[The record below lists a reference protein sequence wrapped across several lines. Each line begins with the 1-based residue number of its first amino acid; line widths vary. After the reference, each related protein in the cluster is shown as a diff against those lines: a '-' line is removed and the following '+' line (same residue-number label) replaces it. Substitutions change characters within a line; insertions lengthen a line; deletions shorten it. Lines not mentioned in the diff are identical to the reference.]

1 MTVSMIK
8 RRILV
13 VDDEDNLRTMLVAAL
28 KFEGYDVAAAPNGR
42 EGLQS
47 VKESKPDLI
56 VLDVMMPELDG
67 FGMLKRLRETGDR
80 TPVVFLT
87 AKDTSADAVE
97 GLGLGADDYLS
108 KPFALEELV
117 ARVEAVMRRVDSS
130 PAASAVMTLA
140 DLTIDDVAHRV
151 TRGSEEI
158 HLSPTE
164 YKLVAF
170 LLANKG
176 RVMSRGQ
183 LLTNVWGYSPDDDP
197 SVVETYIG
205 YVRKKVDCF
214 EPKLIQTVRGVGYTM
229 RVEG

>member
-42 EGLQS
+42 EGLRS

-205 YVRKKVDCF
+205 YVRKKVDCI

>member
-1 MTVSMIK
+1 MIK

-28 KFEGYDVAAAPNGR
+28 KFEGYDVTDAPNGR
-42 EGLQS
+42 EGLRS

-87 AKDTSADAVE
+87 AKDTSADAVQ
-97 GLGLGADDYLS
+97 GLVLGADDYLA
-108 KPFALEELV
+108 KPFSLEELV
-117 ARVEAVMRRVDSS
+117 ARVEAVMRRVDLS
-130 PAASAVMTLA
+130 PTASAVMTLA

-151 TRGSEEI
+151 MRGSEEI

-170 LLANKG
+170 LVANTG

-183 LLTNVWGYSPDDDP
+183 LLTNVWGYSADDDA

-205 YVRKKVDCF
+205 YVRKKIDHV

-229 RVEG
+229 RVAG

>member
-1 MTVSMIK
+1 LTVSMIK

>member
-1 MTVSMIK
+1 MTVCMIK

-28 KFEGYDVAAAPNGR
+28 KFEGYDVTAATNGR
-42 EGLQS
+42 EGLRS

-87 AKDTSADAVE
+87 AKDTSADAVQ
-97 GLGLGADDYLS
+97 GLGLGADDYLA
-108 KPFALEELV
+108 KPFSLEELV
-117 ARVEAVMRRVDSS
+117 ARVEAVMRRVDAS
-130 PAASAVMTLA
+130 PTASATMTLA

-151 TRGSEEI
+151 TRGADEI

-170 LLANKG
+170 LLANTG

-183 LLTNVWGYSPDDDP
+183 LLSNVWGYSPDDDP

-205 YVRKKVDCF
+205 YVRKKIDYI

>member
-1 MTVSMIK
+1 MIK

-42 EGLQS
+42 EGLRS

-108 KPFALEELV
+108 KPFSLEELV

-130 PAASAVMTLA
+130 PTASAVMTLA

-170 LLANKG
+170 LLSNKG

-205 YVRKKVDCF
+205 YVRKKVDCI

>member
-1 MTVSMIK
+1 MIK

-28 KFEGYDVAAAPNGR
+28 KFEGYDVTAAADGR
-42 EGLQS
+42 EGLRS

-67 FGMLKRLRETGDR
+67 FGMLKRLRESGDR

-87 AKDTSADAVE
+87 ARDTSADAVE
-97 GLGLGADDYLS
+97 GLVLGADDYLS
-108 KPFALEELV
+108 KPFSLEELV
-117 ARVEAVMRRVDSS
+117 ARVEAVMRRTDASPNASS
-130 PAASAVMTLA
+130 TMTLA

-151 TRGSEEI
+151 TRGAEEI

-164 YKLVAF
+164 YKLAAF
-170 LLANKG
+170 LLANTG

-205 YVRKKVDCF
+205 YVRKKIDHI

>member
-1 MTVSMIK
+1 MTGLMIK

-28 KFEGYDVAAAPNGR
+28 KFEGYDVTDAPNGR
-42 EGLQS
+42 EGLRS

-87 AKDTSADAVE
+87 AKDTSADAVQ
-97 GLGLGADDYLS
+97 GLVLGADDYLA
-108 KPFALEELV
+108 KPFSLEELV
-117 ARVEAVMRRVDSS
+117 ARVEAVMRRVDLS
-130 PAASAVMTLA
+130 PTASAVMTLA

-151 TRGSEEI
+151 MRGSEEI

-170 LLANKG
+170 LVANTG

-183 LLTNVWGYSPDDDP
+183 LLTNVWGYSADDDA

-205 YVRKKVDCF
+205 YVRKKIDHV

-229 RVEG
+229 RVAG

>member
-1 MTVSMIK
+1 MGK

-13 VDDEDNLRTMLVAAL
+13 VDDEDNLRTMLAAAL
-28 KFEGYDVAAAPNGR
+28 KFEGYDVVQAADGR
-42 EGLQS
+42 EGLRAL
-47 VKESKPDLI
+47 KEHRPDLV

-67 FGMLKRLRETGDR
+67 FGVLKRMREMGDR

-87 AKDTSADAVE
+87 ARDTSADAVQ

-117 ARVEAVMRRVDSS
+117 ARVEAVLRRMGTSQDAQSVL
-130 PAASAVMTLA
+130 TLA
-140 DLTIDDVAHRV
+140 DLRIDDVAHRV
-151 TRGSEEI
+151 TRGGTEI

-164 YKLVAF
+164 YKLVSF
-170 LLANKG
+170 LVQNTG

-183 LLTNVWGYSPDDDP
+183 LLVNVWGYSPDDDP

-205 YVRKKVDCF
+205 YVRKKVDAF
-214 EPKLIQTVRGVGYTM
+214 EPKLIHTIRGVGYTM
-229 RVEG
+229 RVQE

>member
-1 MTVSMIK
+1 MTGVMIK

-28 KFEGYDVAAAPNGR
+28 KFEGYDVTAAGDGR
-42 EGLQS
+42 EGLRS

-67 FGMLKRLRETGDR
+67 FGMLKRLRESGDR

-87 AKDTSADAVE
+87 ARDTSADAVA

-108 KPFALEELV
+108 KPFSLEELV
-117 ARVEAVMRRVDSS
+117 ARVEAVMRRVDASPNASS
-130 PAASAVMTLA
+130 TMTLA

-151 TRGSEEI
+151 TRGAEEI

-170 LLANKG
+170 LLANAG

-205 YVRKKVDCF
+205 YVRKKIDHI

>member
-1 MTVSMIK
+1 MTGAMIK

-42 EGLQS
+42 EGLRS
-47 VKESKPDLI
+47 VKESRPDLI

-67 FGMLKRLRETGDR
+67 FGMLRRLREMGDR
-80 TPVVFLT
+80 TPVIFLT

-108 KPFALEELV
+108 KPFSLEELV

-130 PAASAVMTLA
+130 PTASAVMTLA

-151 TRGSEEI
+151 TRGAEEI

-170 LLANKG
+170 LLANAG

-205 YVRKKVDCF
+205 YVRKKVDGV

>member
-1 MTVSMIK
+1 LTVSMIK

-42 EGLQS
+42 EGLRS

-108 KPFALEELV
+108 KPFSLEELV

-130 PAASAVMTLA
+130 PTASAVMTLA

-170 LLANKG
+170 LLSNKG

-205 YVRKKVDCF
+205 YVRKKIDCI
-214 EPKLIQTVRGVGYTM
+214 EPKLVQTVRGVGYTM

>member
-1 MTVSMIK
+1 LTGAMIK

-28 KFEGYDVAAAPNGR
+28 KFEGYEVSAASDGR
-42 EGLQS
+42 EGLVS

-67 FGMLKRLRETGDR
+67 FGMLKRLRESGDR

-87 AKDTSADAVE
+87 ARDTSADAIA

-108 KPFALEELV
+108 KPFSLEELV
-117 ARVEAVMRRVDSS
+117 ARVEAVMRRVDASPIASS
-130 PAASAVMTLA
+130 TLTLA

-170 LLANKG
+170 LLSNTG

-205 YVRKKVDCF
+205 YVRKKIDHI
-214 EPKLIQTVRGVGYTM
+214 EPKLIHTVRGVGYTM

>member
-1 MTVSMIK
+1 MIK

-28 KFEGYDVAAAPNGR
+28 KFEGYDVVAAADGR
-42 EGLQS
+42 EGLRS

-67 FGMLKRLRETGDR
+67 FGMLKRLRESGDR

-87 AKDTSADAVE
+87 AKDTSADAVA
-97 GLGLGADDYLS
+97 GLGLGADDYLA
-108 KPFALEELV
+108 KPFSLEELV

-130 PAASAVMTLA
+130 PTASSVMTLA

-170 LLANKG
+170 LLANAG

-205 YVRKKVDCF
+205 YVRKKIDHV
-214 EPKLIQTVRGVGYTM
+214 EPKLVKTVRGVGYTM

>member
-1 MTVSMIK
+1 MIK
-8 RRILV
+8 RRVLV

-28 KFEGYDVAAAPNGR
+28 KFEGYDVTAAPNGR
-42 EGLQS
+42 EGLRS
-47 VKESKPDLI
+47 VKEAKPDLI

-67 FGMLKRLRETGDR
+67 FGMLTRLRETGDR
-80 TPVVFLT
+80 TPVIFLT
-87 AKDTSADAVE
+87 AKDTSADAVR

-108 KPFALEELV
+108 KPFSLEELV
-117 ARVEAVMRRVDSS
+117 ARVEAVMRRVDAS
-130 PAASAVMTLA
+130 PTASAVMTLA
-140 DLTIDDVAHRV
+140 DLTMDDVAHRV
-151 TRGSEEI
+151 TRGAEEI

-170 LLANKG
+170 LLANAG

-183 LLTNVWGYSPDDDP
+183 LLTHVWGYLPDDDP

-205 YVRKKVDCF
+205 YVRKKIDCF

-229 RVEG
+229 RVER

>member
-1 MTVSMIK
+1 MIK

-28 KFEGYDVAAAPNGR
+28 KFEGYDVAAAVNGR
-42 EGLQS
+42 EGLRS
-47 VKESKPDLI
+47 VKESKPELI

-67 FGMLKRLRETGDR
+67 FGMLKRLRESGDR
-80 TPVVFLT
+80 TPVIFLT
-87 AKDTSADAVE
+87 AKDTSADAVA

-108 KPFALEELV
+108 KPFSLEELV
-117 ARVEAVMRRVDSS
+117 ARVEAVMRRVDAS
-130 PAASAVMTLA
+130 PTASAVMTLA

-151 TRGSEEI
+151 TRDGKEI

-170 LLANKG
+170 LLANTG

-183 LLTNVWGYSPDDDP
+183 LLSNVWGYSPDDDP

-205 YVRKKVDCF
+205 YVRKKIDHV
-214 EPKLIQTVRGVGYTM
+214 EPRLIQTVRGVGYTM
-229 RVEG
+229 RVQG

>member
-1 MTVSMIK
+1 
-8 RRILV
+8 
-13 VDDEDNLRTMLVAAL
+13 
-28 KFEGYDVAAAPNGR
+28 
-42 EGLQS
+42 

-108 KPFALEELV
+108 KPFSLEELV

-130 PAASAVMTLA
+130 PTASAVMTLA

-170 LLANKG
+170 LLSNKG

-205 YVRKKVDCF
+205 YVRKKVDCI

>member
-42 EGLQS
+42 EGLRS

-108 KPFALEELV
+108 KPFSLEELV

-130 PAASAVMTLA
+130 PTASAVMTLA

-170 LLANKG
+170 LLSNKG

-205 YVRKKVDCF
+205 YVRKKIDCI
-214 EPKLIQTVRGVGYTM
+214 EPKLVQTVRGVGYTM

>member
-1 MTVSMIK
+1 MNQ

-13 VDDEDNLRTMLVAAL
+13 VDDEDNLRTMLAAAL
-28 KFEGYDVAAAPNGR
+28 KFEGYQVVQAANGR
-42 EGLQS
+42 EGLRS
-47 VKESKPDLI
+47 VKEQRPDLI

-67 FGMLKRLRETGDR
+67 FGMLKRLRDAGDR
-80 TPVVFLT
+80 TPVIFLT
-87 AKDTSADAVE
+87 ARAESADAVE
-97 GLGLGADDYLS
+97 GLGLGADDYLA
-108 KPFALEELV
+108 KPFSLEELV
-117 ARVEAVMRRVDSS
+117 ARVEAVMRRFDAS
-130 PAASAVMTLA
+130 PSATSVMTLA

-151 TRGSEEI
+151 TRGTEEI
-158 HLSPTE
+158 NLSPTE

-170 LLANKG
+170 LLANTG

-205 YVRKKVDCF
+205 YVRKKIDCV

>member
-1 MTVSMIK
+1 MNQ

-13 VDDEDNLRTMLVAAL
+13 VDDEDNLRTMLAAAL
-28 KFEGYDVAAAPNGR
+28 KFEGYQVVQAANGS
-42 EGLQS
+42 EGLRS
-47 VKESKPDLI
+47 VKEQRPDLI

-67 FGMLKRLRETGDR
+67 FGMLKRLRDAGDR
-80 TPVVFLT
+80 TPVIFLT
-87 AKDTSADAVE
+87 ARTESADTVA
-97 GLGLGADDYLS
+97 GLCLGADDYLA
-108 KPFALEELV
+108 KPFSLEELV
-117 ARVEAVMRRVDSS
+117 ARVEAVMRRFDAS
-130 PAASAVMTLA
+130 PSATSVMTLA
-140 DLTIDDVAHRV
+140 DLTIDDDAHRV
-151 TRGSEEI
+151 TRGVEEI
-158 HLSPTE
+158 NLSPTE

-170 LLANKG
+170 LLANAG

-205 YVRKKVDCF
+205 YVRKKIDCV

>member
-1 MTVSMIK
+1 MIK

-42 EGLQS
+42 EGLRS

-108 KPFALEELV
+108 KPFSLEELV

-130 PAASAVMTLA
+130 PVASAVMSLA

-205 YVRKKVDCF
+205 YVRKKVDCI

>member
-1 MTVSMIK
+1 
-8 RRILV
+8 V
-13 VDDEDNLRTMLVAAL
+13 VDDEDNLRTMLAAAL
-28 KFEGYDVAAAPNGR
+28 KFEGYQVVQAANGR
-42 EGLQS
+42 EGLRS
-47 VKESKPDLI
+47 VKEHRPDLI

-67 FGMLKRLRETGDR
+67 FGMLKRMRDAGDR
-80 TPVVFLT
+80 TPVIFLT
-87 AKDTSADAVE
+87 ARTESADAVE
-97 GLGLGADDYLS
+97 GLGLGADDYLA
-108 KPFALEELV
+108 KPFSLEELV

-130 PAASAVMTLA
+130 PTATAVMTLA

-151 TRGSEEI
+151 TRGAEEV

-170 LLANKG
+170 LLANAG

-205 YVRKKVDCF
+205 YVRKKIDCV

>member
-1 MTVSMIK
+1 MTVFMIK

-28 KFEGYDVAAAPNGR
+28 KFEGYDVAAASNGR
-42 EGLQS
+42 EGLRS

-67 FGMLKRLRETGDR
+67 FGMLRRLRETGDR

-97 GLGLGADDYLS
+97 GLGLGADDYLA
-108 KPFALEELV
+108 KPFSLEELV
-117 ARVEAVMRRVDSS
+117 ARVEAVMRRVDAS
-130 PAASAVMTLA
+130 PTATAVMSLA

-151 TRGSEEI
+151 TRGAEEI

-170 LLANKG
+170 LLANAG

-205 YVRKKVDCF
+205 YVRKKVDCV

>member
-1 MTVSMIK
+1 MIK

-28 KFEGYDVAAAPNGR
+28 KFEGYDVAAAVNGR
-42 EGLQS
+42 DGLRA
-47 VKESKPDLI
+47 VKESKPELI

-67 FGMLKRLRETGDR
+67 FGMLRRLRESGDR
-80 TPVVFLT
+80 TPVIFLT
-87 AKDTSADAVE
+87 AKDTSADAVA

-108 KPFALEELV
+108 KPFSLEELV
-117 ARVEAVMRRVDSS
+117 ARVEAVMRRVDAS
-130 PAASAVMTLA
+130 PTASAVMTLA

-151 TRGSEEI
+151 TRGGEEI

-170 LLANKG
+170 LLANTG

-183 LLTNVWGYSPDDDP
+183 LLSNVWGYSPDDDP

-205 YVRKKVDCF
+205 YVRKKIDHV
-214 EPKLIQTVRGVGYTM
+214 EPRLIQTVRGVGYTM
-229 RVEG
+229 RVQG

>member
-1 MTVSMIK
+1 MIK

-42 EGLQS
+42 EGLRS

-80 TPVVFLT
+80 TTVLFLT

-108 KPFALEELV
+108 KPFSLEELV

-130 PAASAVMTLA
+130 PVASAVMSIA

-170 LLANKG
+170 LLSNKG

-205 YVRKKVDCF
+205 YVRKKVDCI

>member
-1 MTVSMIK
+1 MIK

-28 KFEGYDVAAAPNGR
+28 KFEGYDVAAASNGR
-42 EGLQS
+42 EGLRS

-67 FGMLKRLRETGDR
+67 FGMLRRLRETGDR

-97 GLGLGADDYLS
+97 GLGLGADDYLA
-108 KPFALEELV
+108 KPFSLEELV
-117 ARVEAVMRRVDSS
+117 ARVEAVMRRVDAS
-130 PAASAVMTLA
+130 PTATAVMSLA

-151 TRGSEEI
+151 TRGAEEI

-170 LLANKG
+170 LLANAG

-205 YVRKKVDCF
+205 YVRKKVDCV